1 MDLVGCSQCRLN
13 GACRLPGPLDL
24 ALDAFFNVL
33 SQYTLADVLG
43 QGGIERAQRLGVVAE
58 REARG

>member
-1 MDLVGCSQCRLN
+1 MHCHRNRPPPQGEVDLVGCSQCRLN

-33 SQYTLADVLG
+33 SRYTLADVLG
-43 QGGIERAQRLGVVAE
+43 TGRN
-58 REARG
+58 